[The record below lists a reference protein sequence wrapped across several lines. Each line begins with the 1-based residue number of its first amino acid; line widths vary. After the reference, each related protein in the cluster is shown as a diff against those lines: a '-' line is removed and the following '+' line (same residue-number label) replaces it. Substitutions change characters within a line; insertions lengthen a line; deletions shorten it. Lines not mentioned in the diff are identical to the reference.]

1 MVELNLIGNNYDENM
16 GHAFKAEKAMDWE
29 SFAFIVQIVCGITP
43 PIFIPHKIQYVENS
57 S

>member
-1 MVELNLIGNNYDENM
+1 M